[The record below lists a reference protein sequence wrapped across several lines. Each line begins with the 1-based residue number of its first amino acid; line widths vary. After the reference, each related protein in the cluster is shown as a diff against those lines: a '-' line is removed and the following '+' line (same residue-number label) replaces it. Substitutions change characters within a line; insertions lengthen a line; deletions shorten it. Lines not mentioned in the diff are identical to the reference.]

1 MQTIINKIKQTIF
14 PQTVG
19 YLEVKSKSFY
29 NLISPHTK
37 IKKVATG
44 FKFTEGPVWIQESQ
58 HLLFSDIFGNKI
70 YQLNRGNKVTIFR
83 ENSHNSNGLTLDR
96 QGRLIACEHGTRR
109 LTRTEKDG
117 SITVLA
123 DQFAGKK
130 LNSPND
136 VVVRSDGLIYFTD
149 PPYGIKSEAQEQP
162 CQGVYCYN
170 PQNQSLTIVADD
182 FDRPNGLTFSLDE
195 TQLYIDDSTRH
206 HLRVFD
212 VNADGSLENSR
223 IFAELKLD
231 RQGCPDGMKIDSQG
245 NIYCIGAGG
254 IWVFDR
260 FANHLGMIVIPEIP
274 ANLAWGDNDGKSL
287 YVTARTSIYKLRV
300 KVAGKA
306 IETRTVKS
314 EIVDD

>member
-1 MQTIINKIKQTIF
+1 MQVLINKIKQIIF
-14 PQTVG
+14 PEAVA
-19 YLEVKSKSFY
+19 YLEVKSNNFY
-29 NLISPHTK
+29 NLISTKFK

-44 FKFTEGPVWIQESQ
+44 FKFTEGPVWIPESQ
-58 HLLFSDIFGNKI
+58 KLLFSDIFGNKI
-70 YQLNRGNKVTIFR
+70 YQLNRRNKVTIFR
-83 ENSHNSNGLTLDR
+83 ENSHNSNGLTLDQ

-149 PPYGIKSEAQEQP
+149 PPYGIKSEIQEQP

-170 PQNQSLTIVADD
+170 PQNQSLTLVADD
-182 FDRPNGLTFSLDE
+182 FDRPNGLAFSLDE
-195 TQLYIDDSTRH
+195 TLLYIDDSSRH

-212 VNADGSLENSR
+212 VNLDGTLKNGR
-223 IFAELKLD
+223 ILSELKLD

-245 NIYCIGAGG
+245 NIYCTGAGG

-260 FANHLGMIVIPEIP
+260 FATHLGIIVIPEIP
-274 ANLAWGDNDGKSL
+274 ANLAWGDDDLKGL
-287 YVTARTSIYKLRV
+287 YITACTSIYKLRV

>member
-1 MQTIINKIKQTIF
+1 MKILIKKIREGLF
-14 PQTVG
+14 ADNCG
-19 YLEVKSKSFY
+19 YLEVKSNNFY
-29 NLISPHTK
+29 NLISPQTR

-44 FKFTEGPVWIQESQ
+44 FKFTEGPVWIRESQ
-58 HLLFSDIFGNKI
+58 NLLFSDIFGNKI
-70 YQLNRGNKVTIFR
+70 YQLNRRNKVTIFR
-83 ENSHNSNGLTLDR
+83 ENSHNSNGLTLDG

-170 PQNQSLTIVADD
+170 PQNHSLTLVADD
-182 FDRPNGLTFSLDE
+182 FDHPNGLAFSLNE
-195 TQLYIDDSTRH
+195 TLLYIDDSTRH

-212 VNADGSLENSR
+212 VNNNGTLKNSR
-223 IFAELKLD
+223 IFAQLKMD
-231 RQGCPDGMKIDSQG
+231 TEGCPDGMKIDSQG
-245 NIYCIGAGG
+245 NIYCTGAGG
-254 IWVFDR
+254 IWVFDGLG
-260 FANHLGMIVIPEIP
+260 NHLGMIVIPEIP
-274 ANLAWGDNDGKSL
+274 ANLAWGDDDWKSL
-287 YVTARTSIYKLRV
+287 YITARTSIYKLRV

-306 IETRTVKS
+306 INS
-314 EIVDD
+314 